1 MPRLTIH
8 TKNEVEFDVDE
19 GCFCCLGRDECD
31 EEQLERNYRTA
42 FNAKHGTIPTG
53 DQAWG
58 ESSNEAHHITLQLR
72 SLHSYNSLVPVEDIF
87 NYIMNESPWSDAFFS
102 FDAAACMQS
111 EAVELNPDCDAEYM
125 VNAASV
131 IRRAYSLADP
141 FNQYVKEGATTHEAM
156 LACIIHN
163 CGYGHSHGMIGD
175 GHHDESIIN
184 IEYWTME
191 QMNQFLDGSLR
202 PASGTGNSWNE
213 RRGYPQNI
221 LDQWYTSN
229 KVGDVYW
236 YDRTF
241 KSSSTLSVNAQGVLH
256 RYGDAITSEALAN
269 DMMAGQ
275 TVDLECLTA
284 RVLGFTAN
292 PVLEVKQG
300 TFRNYF
306 TVSNADAVSPAKT
319 IETLKGFQHA

>member
-8 TKNEVEFDVDE
+8 TKNEVEFEVDE

-31 EEQLERNYRTA
+31 EEQLARSYRNA
-42 FNAKHGTIPTG
+42 FNAKYGTNLTS

-58 ESSNEAHHITLQLR
+58 EPCNEAECITLQLR
-72 SLHSYNSLVPVEDIF
+72 SLHSYDGLAPVEAIF
-87 NYIMNESPWSDAFFS
+87 KYIMNESPWSDAIHS
-102 FDAAACMQS
+102 FDAAQCIKA
-111 EAVELNPDCDAEYM
+111 EEVELNPDCDAEYM

-131 IRRAYSLADP
+131 IRRAYALAEP
-141 FNQYVKEGATTHEAM
+141 FNKYVEEGATTHEAM

-184 IEYWTME
+184 IEYWTMG
-191 QMNQFLDGSLR
+191 QLNQFLDGSLR
-202 PASGTGNSWNE
+202 PESGHGKSWNE
-213 RRGYPQNI
+213 LRGYPQNI
-221 LDQWYTSN
+221 LDQWYTAD
-229 KVGDVYW
+229 KEGDVYW

-241 KSSSTLSVNAQGVLH
+241 KSTSTLDVNAQGVLH
-256 RYGDAITSEALAN
+256 RHGDAITSEAAAESMLA
-269 DMMAGQ
+269 GH
-275 TVDLECLTA
+275 TVDLECMTA